1 MSFSTRVKKELC
13 HIESNTMLKVSE
25 LAGIVRMDGSI
36 LIDANKN
43 ISLELV
49 SEHINV
55 AQLVYTGFKNLF
67 KVDCNISIYK
77 HKKLKKNNRY
87 VITILNQPQIRS
99 VLYSLGMMDEY
110 GMLFYIGIPEELID
124 RDDKRRDY
132 LSWVFLGGGSVSDPN
147 KNYHLEIVTNSE
159 IYAELIQKIIR
170 FYGIETKISFRKENV
185 ILYIKE
191 SEQISDFL
199 ALIGAYEALLD
210 FENIRINKNMRNQV
224 NRRVNCETAN
234 VSKSVDAAQKQIQ
247 YIKLI
252 EMNMGIDHLPE
263 SLKIIADLR
272 LKFPEASLKELG
284 EKLLPPIGKSGVNH
298 RMRRLEKIA
307 ESLKG

>member
-1 MSFSTRVKKELC
+1 MSFSTKVKKELC
-13 HIESNTMLKVSE
+13 QIESNNMLKVSE

-43 ISLELV
+43 ITLELI
-49 SEHINV
+49 SEHVNV
-55 AQLVYTGFKNLF
+55 ARLVYSGFKTLF
-67 KVDCNISIYK
+67 KVDCNIAVYK

-87 VITILNQPQIRS
+87 VITISNQPQIRS
-99 VLYSLGMMDEY
+99 ILYSLGMMDET
-110 GMLFYIGIPEELID
+110 GMLFCVGIPEELID
-124 RDDKRRDY
+124 RDDRRRAY
-132 LSWVFLGGGSVSDPN
+132 LRGVFLGGGSISDPK
-147 KNYHLEIVTNSE
+147 KNYHLEIVTSSE
-159 IYAELIQKIIR
+159 IYAELIQKIIG
-170 FYGIETKISFRKENV
+170 FYEIETKISFRKESV

-191 SEQISDFL
+191 SEKISDFL
-199 ALIGAYEALLD
+199 ALIGAYEALLE

-252 EMNMGIDHLPE
+252 EINIGIDNLPE
-263 SLKIIADLR
+263 SLQTIAKLR

-284 EKLLPPIGKSGVNH
+284 EKLQPSIGKSGVNH
-298 RMRRLEKIA
+298 RMRRLETIA
-307 ESLKG
+307 KTLNW

>member
-1 MSFSTRVKKELC
+1 M
-13 HIESNTMLKVSE
+13 
-25 LAGIVRMDGSI
+25 
-36 LIDANKN
+36 
-43 ISLELV
+43 
-49 SEHINV
+49 
-55 AQLVYTGFKNLF
+55 
-67 KVDCNISIYK
+67 
-77 HKKLKKNNRY
+77 
-87 VITILNQPQIRS
+87 
-99 VLYSLGMMDEY
+99 
-110 GMLFYIGIPEELID
+110 
-124 RDDKRRDY
+124 
-132 LSWVFLGGGSVSDPN
+132 
-147 KNYHLEIVTNSE
+147 
-159 IYAELIQKIIR
+159 IQKIIG